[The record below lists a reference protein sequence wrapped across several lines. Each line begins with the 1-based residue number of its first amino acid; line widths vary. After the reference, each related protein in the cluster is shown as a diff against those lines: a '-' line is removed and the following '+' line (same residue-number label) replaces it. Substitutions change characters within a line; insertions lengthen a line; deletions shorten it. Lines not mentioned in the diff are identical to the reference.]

1 MERLEHPPLLSLLP
15 PHRLFSL
22 LHLPQSL
29 EYSQLTTTIAV
40 VVFIPLLAVVADSSP
55 SI

>member
-1 MERLEHPPLLSLLP
+1 MERLEHLLLFSLLP

-22 LHLPQSL
+22 LHLSQSL
-29 EYSQLTTTIAV
+29 EYFRLATIAA